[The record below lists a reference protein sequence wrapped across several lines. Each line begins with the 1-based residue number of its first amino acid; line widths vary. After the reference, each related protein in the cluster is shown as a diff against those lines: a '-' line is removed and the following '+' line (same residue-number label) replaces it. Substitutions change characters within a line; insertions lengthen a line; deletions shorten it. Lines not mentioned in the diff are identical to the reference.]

1 MSRLVS
7 RILLSLLM
15 FPLATVFYIFVFVY
29 CQDLIRRNGL
39 YYLSTDIYVFTV
51 STLLTWILVAVYWCL
66 LWKSSVKWNS
76 DRVAFTVLAAVVAVI
91 IAGLASIAAGSVLSM
106 SVRNGF
112 TTFLGGLLAIVL
124 WLIATVLIW
133 RETPAE
139 RALRLA
145 ASPASTVCC
154 PNCGYN
160 LTGLTESR
168 CPECGSKFTLNELLA
183 SQPNA
188 KAEID

>member
-1 MSRLVS
+1 
-7 RILLSLLM
+7 LL
-15 FPLATVFYIFVFVY
+15 AVIVA
-29 CQDLIRRNGL
+29 LI
-39 YYLSTDIYVFTV
+39 
-51 STLLTWILVAVYWCL
+51 VA
-66 LWKSSVKWNS
+66 S
-76 DRVAFTVLAAVVAVI
+76 LAA
-91 IAGLASIAAGSVLSM
+91 IAAGALLSN
-106 SVRNGF
+106 SVRDGF
-112 TTFLGGLLAIVL
+112 TTFIGGILAIVL

-145 ASPASTVCC
+145 ASPASAIAC

-183 SQPNA
+183 SQPNV
-188 KAEID
+188 KSEID

>member
-7 RILLSLLM
+7 RILLAILM
-15 FPLATVFYIFVFVY
+15 FPLASVFYIIVFVVGENWF
-29 CQDLIRRNGL
+29 RRNPS
-39 YYLSTDIYVFTV
+39 YYYPLEAYLFGISA
-51 STLLTWILVAVYWCL
+51 LLTWILVAVYWCL
-66 LWKSSVKWNS
+66 LWKSSVKWTS
-76 DRVAFTVLAAVVAVI
+76 DRIIFTIIAAVLALI
-91 IAGLASIAAGSVLSM
+91 IASLAAIAAGSVVSMPGGLS
-106 SVRNGF
+106 
-112 TTFLGGLLAIVL
+112 TFLGGILAIVL

-145 ASPASTVCC
+145 ASPSSVVSC

-183 SQPNA
+183 SQPSA
-188 KAEID
+188 KSDIE

>member
-7 RILLSLLM
+7 RILLAILM
-15 FPLATVFYIFVFVY
+15 FPLATVFYVIVFVVGEHWM
-29 CQDLIRRNGL
+29 RRNPF
-39 YYLSTDIYVFTV
+39 YYPIDAYLFGISG
-51 STLLTWILVAVYWCL
+51 LLTWILVAVYWCL
-66 LWKSSVKWNS
+66 LWWTGVKWTS
-76 DRVAFTVLAAVVAVI
+76 DRRILTVLAA
-91 IAGLASIAAGSVLSM
+91 IAALIVASLVGIAVGSAVNVSSGFSAFVGSVL
-106 SVRNGF
+106 
-112 TTFLGGLLAIVL
+112 TIVL

-145 ASPASTVCC
+145 ASPSSVVSC

-183 SQPNA
+183 SQPSA
-188 KAEID
+188 KSEMD

>member
-1 MSRLVS
+1 VR
-7 RILLSLLM
+7 
-15 FPLATVFYIFVFVY
+15 
-29 CQDLIRRNGL
+29 QKQL
-39 YYLSTDIYVFTV
+39 YYYLTQDYVFGV
-51 STLLTWILVAVYWCL
+51 ASLLTWILVAVYWCL
-66 LWKSSVKWNS
+66 LWKSSVKWTS
-76 DRVAFTVLAAVVAVI
+76 DRIIFTIIAAVLALI
-91 IAGLASIAAGSVLSM
+91 IASLAAIAAGSVVSMPGGLS
-106 SVRNGF
+106 
-112 TTFLGGLLAIVL
+112 TFLGGILAIVL

-145 ASPASTVCC
+145 ASPSSVVSC

-183 SQPNA
+183 SQPSA
-188 KAEID
+188 KSEMD